1 MTLQDDFTAAIE
13 QIAAGKREQATAALA
28 TQAATQAKADT
39 GAAWFRKRFELLDA
53 DGQPAEPLPT
63 TDPAENDFNT
73 FFGL

>member
-1 MTLQDDFTAAIE
+1 MTINDDFMAAIE
-13 QIAAGKREQATAALA
+13 QVAAGKREQAAAALA
-28 TQAATQAKADT
+28 TKAAEQAKADT
-39 GAAWFRKRFELLDA
+39 GAEWFRKRLELLDA